1 VQNNLAE
8 SLRGVALRHFAQQGF
23 EGTSLQRIAADAGV
37 SKSSV
42 LYHFESKE
50 ALLDA
55 AIRPALNDLDTLL
68 AGFGLPTDGGPER
81 RRAFLEAFVDFLL
94 ARRLEI
100 ATIINHGRAL
110 TGVRVI
116 DDADARVRALADLL
130 HTGGAP
136 ALEEVRFGVALA
148 GAAFVLVASDRW
160 TGDVASDAE
169 LRPLLITVL
178 TDLVLH
184 PAEPLVA

>member
-1 VQNNLAE
+1 VQNVAE
-8 SLRGVALRHFAQQGF
+8 SLRVVALRAFAEQGF
-23 EGTSLQRIAADAGV
+23 DGTSLQRIAAEAGV

-55 AIRPALNDLDTLL
+55 ALRPAVDDLDTLIQR
-68 AGFGLPTDGGPER
+68 FGVPPEAAPDDK
-81 RRAFLEAFVDFLL
+81 RAFLEAFVDFLL

-110 TGVRVI
+110 AGVPVME
-116 DDADARVRALADLL
+116 DADARVRALGALL
-130 HTGGAP
+130 HSGGAP

-160 TGDVASDAE
+160 TGDAPSDAE

-178 TDLVLH
+178 TDVVLQ
-184 PAEPLVA
+184 PAAPLVA

>member
-1 VQNNLAE
+1 MQTVAD
-8 SLRGVALRHFAQQGF
+8 SLRAVALRTFAAHGF
-23 EGTSLQRIAADAGV
+23 DGASLQRIAAEAGV

-55 AIRPALNDLDTLL
+55 ALRPAIDDLQALIDR
-68 AGFGLPTDGGPER
+68 FGLPAGAEPVHK
-81 RRAFLEAFVDFLL
+81 RAFLEAFVDFLL

-110 TGVRVI
+110 AGVPVI
-116 DDADARVRALADLL
+116 DDADARVRALGELL
-130 HTGGAP
+130 HSGGAP

-178 TDLVLH
+178 TDVVLQ
-184 PAEPLVA
+184 PAAPLVA

>member
-1 VQNNLAE
+1 V
-8 SLRGVALRHFAQQGF
+8 VALRHFAQQGF
-23 EGTSLQRIAADAGV
+23 EGTSLQRIAAEAGV

-50 ALLDA
+50 ALLEA
-55 AIRPALNDLDTLL
+55 ALRPALDDLDALL
-68 AGFGLPTDGGPER
+68 ARFVMPSQGDPEGK
-81 RRAFLEAFVDFLL
+81 RAFLEAFVDFLL

-110 TGVRVI
+110 AGVRVI
-116 DDADARVRALADLL
+116 DDADSRVRSLSDLL
-130 HTGGAP
+130 HSDGAP
-136 ALEEVRFGVALA
+136 ALEQVRFGIALA

-178 TDLVLH
+178 TDLVLQ
-184 PAEPLVA
+184 PTRPLVA

>member
-1 VQNNLAE
+1 VQNVAE
-8 SLRGVALRHFAQQGF
+8 SLRVVALRQFARLGF
-23 EGTSLQRIAADAGV
+23 EGTSLQRIAAEAGV

-42 LYHFESKE
+42 LYHFDSKE

-55 AIRPALNDLDTLL
+55 ALRPAIDDLDTLI
-68 AGFGLPTDGGPER
+68 ARFGLPAEGDPEGK
-81 RRAFLEAFVDFLL
+81 RAFLEAFVDFLL

-110 TGVRVI
+110 AGVRVI
-116 DDADARVRALADLL
+116 DDADARVRALSDLL

-136 ALEEVRFGVALA
+136 ALEQVRFGVALA

-160 TGDVASDAE
+160 TGEVASDAE

-178 TDLVLH
+178 TDVVLQ
-184 PAEPLVA
+184 PAGPLIA